1 MAIWPRSETVV
12 RVPGTAYRKG
22 LLVGFS
28 NSKAAMMWAA
38 VSAYLRDAGAG
49 PTNVLAFTP
58 YHFDDCNGCVWWTC
72 ATVLRRAGATV

>member
-1 MAIWPRSETVV
+1 MAIWPGSETVV

-38 VSAYLRDAGAG
+38 VSAYLRDTGAG

-58 YHFDDCNGCVWWTC
+58 YHFDDCTGCVW
-72 ATVLRRAGATV
+72 